1 MGPLVVLVRHPWL
14 TLSQLPD
21 KEKMLMLEV
30 PLSPQGLFGLVMEQ
44 TQERF
49 ETTKNS
55 DDALKTFLP
64 WLPPPGASF

>member
-21 KEKMLMLEV
+21 KEKMLMLDV
-30 PLSPQGLFGLVMEQ
+30 PLSLQGLFGLVMEQ
-44 TQERF
+44 MQERF

-64 WLPPPGASF
+64 WPPPPGASL